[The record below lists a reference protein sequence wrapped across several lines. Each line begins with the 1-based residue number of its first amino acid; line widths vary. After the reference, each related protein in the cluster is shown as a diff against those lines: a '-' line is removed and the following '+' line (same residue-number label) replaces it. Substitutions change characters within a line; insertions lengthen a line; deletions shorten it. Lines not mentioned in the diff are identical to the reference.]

1 MWLDSQSF
9 LRRWQHKELVQDVM
23 KRALRVLEHLRTAK
37 NLEKE
42 ALRVQSQMPR
52 YYFRPVLW

>member
-1 MWLDSQSF
+1 
-9 LRRWQHKELVQDVM
+9 M